1 MDSTTARERHD
12 TDRYGIPSGFAH
24 RNQPLSAGDEHR
36 RRRIHRQGYRRQTPC
51 FLQRIAL
58 HCRANSHVCGD
69 RAGIHSLAA
78 RRGDT
83 YALQKIIGKYG
94 DAIVAPALILI
105 GLFML
110 FGHRLNLP
118 KFGFSGHCEKIGRH
132 GSWGALLLG
141 ILFSLAFCPSSGVF
155 YFGMLIP
162 MAAAEPGGW
171 FLPVVFA
178 IATGMPVVIAAWIL
192 AYGAAGVGIF
202 YGRMQIIRKWLARTV
217 GMLFIAVG
225 IYYWIIYFF

>member
-78 RRGDT
+78 RRGEHLRP
-83 YALQKIIGKYG
+83 AKIIGKYG

-162 MAAAEPGGW
+162 MAAANR
-171 FLPVVFA
+171 
-178 IATGMPVVIAAWIL
+178 
-192 AYGAAGVGIF
+192 AAGFCLSYLLLRPVCRWSSQPG
-202 YGRMQIIRKWLARTV
+202 YWLTARQEWASSTDECR
-217 GMLFIAVG
+217 
-225 IYYWIIYFF
+225 